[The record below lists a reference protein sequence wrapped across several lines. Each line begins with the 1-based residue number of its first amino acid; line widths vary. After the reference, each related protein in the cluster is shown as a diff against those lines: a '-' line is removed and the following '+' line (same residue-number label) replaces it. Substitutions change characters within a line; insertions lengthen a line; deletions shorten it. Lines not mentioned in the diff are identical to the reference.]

1 MVCHCSVPDVVL
13 QPDATVFHSTQT
25 QPAAA
30 ILHPAQAMTPPQRR
44 RLALA
49 ALTGDETV
57 SGLAREHQVSRK
69 FVYHQAGKAD
79 EALDE
84 AFAAGG
90 CGEPG
95 EDRVLFYLPVTKA
108 WLRQLI
114 LGLMLICHSSLRGV
128 VE

>member
-1 MVCHCSVPDVVL
+1 MLLCCYVL
-13 QPDATVFHSTQT
+13 LRA

-49 ALTGDETV
+49 ALTGEETV

-79 EALDE
+79 EAL
-84 AFAAGG
+84 GG
-90 CGEPG
+90 
-95 EDRVLFYLPVTKA
+95 DRVHRV
-108 WLRQLI
+108 R
-114 LGLMLICHSSLRGV
+114 V
-128 VE
+128 VVRNPR